1 MRPHTLFIRRPQEIE
16 NWEAHVRKFRNFVKM
31 KAKVLCWFF
40 LFNLLVSLVLAN
52 GETKRARLEVL
63 YTQQFELEHI
73 VYKLTFS
80 SLNLNRRV
88 VDDD

>member
-1 MRPHTLFIRRPQEIE
+1 
-16 NWEAHVRKFRNFVKM
+16 M

-63 YTQQFELEHI
+63 YTQQFELEHLFI
-73 VYKLTFS
+73 NSLFLPSISTDVWWMTIKFPPQGSTF
-80 SLNLNRRV
+80 
-88 VDDD
+88 